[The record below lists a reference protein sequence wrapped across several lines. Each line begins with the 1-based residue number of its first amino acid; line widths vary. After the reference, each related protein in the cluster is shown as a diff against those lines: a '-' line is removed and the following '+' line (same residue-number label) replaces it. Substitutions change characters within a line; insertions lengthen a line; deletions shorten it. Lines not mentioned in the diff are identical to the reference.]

1 MNILMSLA
9 PEATID
15 AKSAL
20 LNSQTPD
27 ATQPDGGFFYNLL
40 TSILNTFKGNSF
52 SFNPQKGTDDKT
64 AETQSCNNSNNA
76 RPRCN
81 AFSNV
86 LFQNNIPAL
95 PGLIKIQYSD
105 HTGQDEA
112 NSAAANTIVSSLID
126 ALSAVEPKSSQE
138 KGGNALSASGYTLH
152 KKDGNF
158 SLTAQNDRSGAFP
171 FEIKSDNTDFQ
182 DNFSVIKD
190 FHTLKVYTTSKA
202 ANADGEADA
211 GLQKNPFMTPLEST
225 TTTPASKVQ
234 FLAGQDLIKS
244 ASADEAS
251 LPSDKFTQGDQV
263 TSREHE
269 KGMPLNEV
277 NMKPEG
283 IFPSA
288 DNTSNPYAL
297 KVSQRVTGSPGIASS
312 NENRFVITQKDEASL
327 EISLEPKGLG
337 KLDILLSLD
346 RGMINARIN
355 ASEALG
361 KDLIER
367 NLNNILNTLTNEG
380 INIGSFSV
388 NLRDKRNE
396 LKDTEKDIKVF
407 RTTKELEL
415 PTAYRNNSMI
425 SIFI

>member
-9 PEATID
+9 PEATLD

-40 TSILNTFKGNSF
+40 TSIFNTFKSNSF

-64 AETQSCNNSNNA
+64 AETQSCKNSNNS

-81 AFSNV
+81 TLSNV

-95 PGLIKIQYSD
+95 PGLIKIQFSD

-171 FEIKSDNTDFQ
+171 LEIKSENTDFQ

-202 ANADGEADA
+202 ANVDGEVDA

-269 KGMPLNEV
+269 KGLPLNEV

-288 DNTSNPYAL
+288 DNITNPYAL

-396 LKDTEKDIKVF
+396 LEDTEKDMKVF
-407 RTTKELEL
+407 RTIKELEL
-415 PTAYRNNSMI
+415 PIAYRNNSMI

>member
-40 TSILNTFKGNSF
+40 TSILNTFKSNSF
-52 SFNPQKGTDDKT
+52 SLNPQKGTDDKT

-407 RTTKELEL
+407 RATKELEL
-415 PTAYRNNSMI
+415 PISYRNNSMI

>member
-1 MNILMSLA
+1 MSIE
-9 PEATID
+9 PETTID

-27 ATQPDGGFFYNLL
+27 AAQPDGGFFYNLL
-40 TSILNTFKGNSF
+40 TSILNTFKSNSF
-52 SFNPQKGTDDKT
+52 LFNPQKDTDDKT
-64 AETQSCNNSNNA
+64 AETQSCNKSNNSL
-76 RPRCN
+76 PLFN
-81 AFSNV
+81 ASSNV

-105 HTGQDEA
+105 HAGQDEA
-112 NSAAANTIVSSLID
+112 NSATTNTIVLSPID
-126 ALSAVEPKSSQE
+126 ALSAAEPKSSQE
-138 KGGNALSASGYTLH
+138 KDGNVLSASGYTLH

-158 SLTAQNDRSGAFP
+158 RLTTKNDRSGAFP
-171 FEIKSDNTDFQ
+171 FEIENDNSDFQ

-202 ANADGEADA
+202 ANVEGEADA
-211 GLQKNPFMTPLEST
+211 GLQKGPFMTPLEST
-225 TTTPASKVQ
+225 TMTPDSKIQ
-234 FLAGQDLIKS
+234 FLVGKDLIKS
-244 ASADEAS
+244 VSADESS

-269 KGMPLNEV
+269 KGIPLNEV

-288 DNTSNPYAL
+288 DNTTNPYGL
-297 KVSQRVTGSPGIASS
+297 KVSQRVTGSPGITSS
-312 NENRFVITQKDEASL
+312 NENRFVITQKDDTSL
-327 EISLEPKGLG
+327 EISLEPEGIG
-337 KLDILLSLD
+337 KLDIRLILD
-346 RGMINARIN
+346 KGMINARID
-355 ASEALG
+355 ASEAIG
-361 KDLIER
+361 KDLLEK

-396 LKDTEKDIKVF
+396 LKDTEKDMKVF
-407 RTTKELEL
+407 RTTKEISL
-415 PTAYRNNSMI
+415 PTVYGNSGMI
-425 SIFI
+425 SIFV

>member
-27 ATQPDGGFFYNLL
+27 ATQPDDGFFYNLL
-40 TSILNTFKGNSF
+40 TSILNTFKSNSF
-52 SFNPQKGTDDKT
+52 SLNPQKGTDDKT

-202 ANADGEADA
+202 ANVDGEADA

-396 LKDTEKDIKVF
+396 LEDTEKDMKVF

-415 PTAYRNNSMI
+415 PIAYRNNSMI